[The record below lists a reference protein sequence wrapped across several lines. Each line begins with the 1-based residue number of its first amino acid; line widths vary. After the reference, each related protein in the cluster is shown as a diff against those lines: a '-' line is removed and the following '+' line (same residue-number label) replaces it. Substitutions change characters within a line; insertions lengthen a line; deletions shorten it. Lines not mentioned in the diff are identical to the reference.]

1 MIAFVIPLQMHVFLW
16 HLSNNNLLT
25 RDNLTKRKE
34 TIKHV
39 FSAVNRRKQ
48 FADNIFGKDIEAG
61 YLSVAIW

>member
-1 MIAFVIPLQMHVFLW
+1 MF
-16 HLSNNNLLT
+16 
-25 RDNLTKRKE
+25 
-34 TIKHV
+34 